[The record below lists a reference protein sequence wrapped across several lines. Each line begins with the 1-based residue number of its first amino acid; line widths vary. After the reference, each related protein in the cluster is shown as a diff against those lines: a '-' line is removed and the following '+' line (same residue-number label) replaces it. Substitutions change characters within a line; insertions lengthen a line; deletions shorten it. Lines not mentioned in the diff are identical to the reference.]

1 MDEMEKE
8 KYLSFEETE
17 ELCRLYMECH
27 LSRLEE
33 EELNYVLGFL
43 PYSSPT
49 IDEVRALMS
58 VSLSCS
64 MEETAHKSKERLR
77 NRNNMAKRILTIA
90 ASIALLLSIGIPTY
104 MHFKSESYIYCQ
116 VFAYGK
122 EVGKEKAIAIAEEE
136 MERIDR
142 FFESMSDAES
152 EQQER
157 IESF

>member
-1 MDEMEKE
+1 MDKMEKE
-8 KYLSFEETE
+8 KYLSFEDTE
-17 ELCRLYMECH
+17 ELCRLYMECS

-64 MEETAHKSKERLR
+64 MEETASQSKGGLR
-77 NRNNMAKRILTIA
+77 IRKNIAKRILTVA
-90 ASIALLLSIGIPTY
+90 ASFVLLLSIGIPTY
-104 MHFKSESYIYCQ
+104 LHFKSESYIYCQ

-122 EVGKEKAIAIAEEE
+122 EVGKDKAIAIAEEE

-142 FFESMSDAES
+142 FFETMSDVES